1 MNTLIYRLQSH
12 RLVRILSLFLLSACF
27 AYVIGRLALDAGK
40 LRWLLG
46 ISIIFVIY
54 AISQRRPVLAIYLL
68 MLYIPFMG
76 LIRRLLIPVAGWNSL
91 DPLVIIQPAIV
102 LILGFNWA
110 YRTYIA
116 RVPIRDDTVLFRLVR
131 WLLLVDIIQIVN
143 PLQGSLL
150 TGLAGSIYFIVPVLF
165 MVLGREY
172 LNETGVKRLLL
183 TVLVIG
189 VLVAL
194 YGYKQFLFGWFPFE
208 ETWIRVAGYTAL
220 RVYSEI
226 RPVSVFNSGAEYAHY
241 IGLATVIGWV
251 YVLYARAR
259 AKLIPLLAVVFLYVN
274 LFIESARGV
283 IVTVTLALAVVTI
296 ARARTKW
303 TKVLTLLMV
312 CLSFVALY
320 YGMLNL
326 NTDSDLIYHSVRGLT
341 DPLAEDSTF
350 LGHVRLMVDGFLTG
364 FTNPLGYGLG
374 ITSMAAIKFSGKAI
388 GSEVDLSNQ
397 FIATGLAGGILYL
410 LIVWKALAKAWKLA
424 KEGSPVFLTIFG
436 ILVAEIGQWLTGGHY
451 AVVPIVWMM
460 IGFLDRTIGIRER
473 KRNLENSLDRANA

>member
-12 RLVRILSLFLLSACF
+12 RLVRILFLFLLSTCC
-27 AYVIGRLALDAGK
+27 AYLIGRLALDAGK

-46 ISIIFVIY
+46 VSIIFVIY
-54 AISQRRPVLAIYLL
+54 AISQRRPVLAICLL

-76 LIRRLLIPVAGWNSL
+76 IIRRLLIPIAGWNSL
-91 DPLVIIQPAIV
+91 DPLVIIQPVVV

-116 RVPIRDDTVLFRLVR
+116 REPIRDDTVLFRLVR
-131 WLLLVDIIQIVN
+131 WLLLVDIIQMVN

-150 TGLAGSIYFIVPVLF
+150 TGLAGSIFFIVPILF

-172 LNETGVKRLLL
+172 LNETWINRLLL
-183 TVLVIG
+183 TVLAIG
-189 VLVAL
+189 VVVAL

-208 ETWIRVAGYTAL
+208 ESWLEVAGYTAL
-220 RVYSEI
+220 KVYNEI
-226 RPVSVFNSGAEYAHY
+226 RPVSVFNSGSEYAHY
-241 IGLATVIGWV
+241 LGLATIIGWV

-259 AKLIPLLAVVFLYVN
+259 AKLIPLLAVAFLYVN

-296 ARARTKW
+296 MRTRTKW
-303 TKVLTLLMV
+303 QKGITFLLV

-320 YGMLNL
+320 FGILDL

-341 DPLAEDSTF
+341 DPLAEDSTL
-350 LGHVRLMVDGFLTG
+350 LGHVHLMVDGFITG

-374 ITSMAAIKFSGKAI
+374 ITSMAATKFSGKVI

-397 FIATGLAGGILYL
+397 FIATGLVGGILYV
-410 LIVWKALAKAWKLA
+410 LIVWKALVQSWRLA
-424 KEGSPVFLTIFG
+424 KEGSPVFLIIFG
-436 ILVAEIGQWLTGGHY
+436 ILIAEIGQWLTGGHY

-460 IGFLDRTIGIRER
+460 IGFLDKTIGIRER